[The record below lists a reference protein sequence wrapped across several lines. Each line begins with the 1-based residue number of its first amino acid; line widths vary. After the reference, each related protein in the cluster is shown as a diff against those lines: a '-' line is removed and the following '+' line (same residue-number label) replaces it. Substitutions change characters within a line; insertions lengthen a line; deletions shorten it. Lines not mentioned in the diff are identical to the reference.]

1 MVFEEAAPANLNCL
15 ALFMTVTCLN
25 SGGHIDALFFDM
37 AKAFHKVPHQC
48 LCAKTSTVGK

>member
-25 SGGHIDALFFDM
+25 SGGHIDALFLYM

-48 LCAKTSTVGK
+48 LCAKLAQ